1 MTDITEQLERAANA
15 KRLLDSPA
23 LQAAF
28 AEVREAIVH
37 RIEQCPMRDTE
48 GAEKLRIMLK
58 LLNDVRANLEGAI
71 SDGKVTQFR
80 LSQDE
85 QDKKRRVSLFR

>member
-1 MTDITEQLERAANA
+1 
-15 KRLLDSPA
+15 
-23 LQAAF
+23 
-28 AEVREAIVH
+28 
-37 RIEQCPMRDTE
+37 MRDTE

-85 QDKKRRVSLFR
+85 QDKKRRFSLFR